1 MGNPAAG
8 LLFKLTQP
16 LVSAVKLL
24 FGGDPWPTFETEV
37 MPGWLQAIG
46 YLDHAALYQLDNH
59 ALGFAFTGP
68 PMSGVQ
74 GATFEKL
81 AGLLQGQLPT
91 DTVMQFLLWTS
102 PDMEATLTRYTLD
115 RLRAEGDFLKQ
126 TCKQFSAYY
135 RDGATNSVVKGN
147 DIRLRDVRLVITGKI
162 PVGKEPTD
170 EDVRKVMEVRDVVS
184 AGLRACGFQMEMMK
198 PAAYLRFMQTV
209 FNWRSDAAWRM
220 SPVTDYD
227 DDHALTEQILDFNN
241 EVRVDEN
248 GLWLGSQRARVL
260 SPKGY
265 PSQAAFGQ
273 AYAYLGEVMSGS
285 NGLRDPTL
293 LCMNLW
299 FRDRESEAASIQ
311 KETMWLT
318 NQSGQAITR
327 FRPEILDQKRSFD
340 LASKQI
346 GDGDRIIRMCFG
358 MVVITP
364 DEKTSL
370 AAVANAQAYMRTFGF
385 KMMEDKYLCAP
396 MFGNFMPFGTDV
408 VSHAALRRWK
418 RTTARGAVP
427 LLPVMAE
434 WRGTGTPS
442 LLLVSRNG
450 QLMSL
455 SNWDSDTN
463 FNCAIAAESGS
474 GKSFLAQ
481 TLLQNARMTGDRFWI
496 VDKGKSYTNIV
507 EMMGGQRLSFGPSSG
522 LCLNPWTIVDDY
534 EADEDLLYSLIS
546 AMAAMNDPLSDVQS
560 AEVKRLMRLTFNSVG
575 REAMTIDHLA
585 HVLLQQTDPRI
596 RDVGTQLHPFTREGG
611 YGRLFYGRN
620 NYEVDNPVIL
630 LELDDLEGRAHLQR
644 VVLLQLMFQ
653 IRREMGRLPR
663 TVRKYLLIDEAWELL
678 AGNGIAGGADPVA
691 DFVGKAYRQFRKH
704 GGGALTITQSIS
716 DYFQNEVTRTIWANS
731 AHKWLLGQRP
741 EAIEAAKREGQLDIG
756 DHGFRLLRGVHTVKG
771 EYSEIFMHTP
781 QGYGVGRLI
790 VPPVFRKLFST
801 TATDVGRIAEMRERG
816 MPLMKAIEKL
826 AIEDGL
832 IAGPL
837 GDAA

>member
-1 MGNPAAG
+1 MRCC
-8 LLFKLTQP
+8 
-16 LVSAVKLL
+16 
-24 FGGDPWPTFETEV
+24 
-37 MPGWLQAIG
+37 I
-46 YLDHAALYQLDNH
+46 
-59 ALGFAFTGP
+59 
-68 PMSGVQ
+68 
-74 GATFEKL
+74 
-81 AGLLQGQLPT
+81 
-91 DTVMQFLLWTS
+91 
-102 PDMEATLTRYTLD
+102 
-115 RLRAEGDFLKQ
+115 
-126 TCKQFSAYY
+126 
-135 RDGATNSVVKGN
+135 
-147 DIRLRDVRLVITGKI
+147 
-162 PVGKEPTD
+162 
-170 EDVRKVMEVRDVVS
+170 
-184 AGLRACGFQMEMMK
+184 
-198 PAAYLRFMQTV
+198 
-209 FNWRSDAAWRM
+209 
-220 SPVTDYD
+220 
-227 DDHALTEQILDFNN
+227 
-241 EVRVDEN
+241 
-248 GLWLGSQRARVL
+248 AR
-260 SPKGY
+260 
-265 PSQAAFGQ
+265 QAAFGQ